1 MSAVR
6 TRAATEDAAETA
18 AVRVTREV
26 VLVGGHE
33 SGYGSALRGL
43 CRETVTGVG
52 SGLHTLTRRPAV
64 VVPMT
69 LGRDAGLVDDV
80 AQVLRWNSRGR
91 EPGELLL
98 APALATADHLVGWIR
113 AAAGRVAV
121 PEPEERA
128 ILVAAPAASAAE
140 DAELFRV
147 ARLARQH
154 SGCRW
159 VEVALIGG
167 DPDVAEG
174 VTRCRLLGARHVVV
188 VPASFVE
195 PVVPEGAT
203 GSGPLLS
210 PVALEEL
217 VGRRVAAAE
226 HRWAEH
232 RDDGL
237 AAAPSGRHEHHH
249 HDRNHGH

>member
-1 MSAVR
+1 MTMR
-6 TRAATEDAAETA
+6 
-18 AVRVTREV
+18 REI

-33 SGYGSALRGL
+33 SGYGGALSGL
-43 CRETVTGVG
+43 GRETVTGVG
-52 SGLHTLTRRPAV
+52 SGLHAVTRGPAV

-69 LGRDAGLVDDV
+69 LGRDAGLVDDA

-98 APALATADHLVGWIR
+98 APALATVNHLVGWIR

-128 ILVAAPAASAAE
+128 VLVVAPAASAEE

-147 ARLARQH
+147 ARLAREH
-154 SGCRW
+154 SGIRRF
-159 VEVALIGG
+159 EVALIGG

-174 VTRCRLLGARHVVV
+174 VTRCRLLGARQVVV

-195 PVVPEGAT
+195 PAT
-203 GSGPLLS
+203 PPGTIASGPLLS
-210 PVALEEL
+210 PAALEEL
-217 VGRRVAAAE
+217 IGRRVTAAE

-237 AAAPSGRHEHHH
+237 ADAPSARHEHHH
-249 HDRNHGH
+249 HDH

>member
-1 MSAVR
+1 TGAGAG
-6 TRAATEDAAETA
+6 TGA
-18 AVRVTREV
+18 AVPAREV

-33 SGYGSALRGL
+33 SRSGAALRGL
-43 CRETVTGVG
+43 CREAVTGVG
-52 SGLHTLTRRPAV
+52 ARLYASTRRPAV

-69 LGRDAGLVDDV
+69 LGRDAGLIEDV
-80 AQVLRWNSRGR
+80 ARVLRWTGRGR

-98 APALATADHLVGWIR
+98 APPLATTGHLVGWIR

-128 ILVAAPAASAAE
+128 VLVVAPAATAEE

-154 SGCRW
+154 SGCRR

-174 VTRCRLLGARHVVV
+174 VARCRLLGARHVVV

-195 PVVPEGAT
+195 PEPSPGAV
-203 GSGPLLS
+203 SAGPLLS

-217 VGRRVAAAE
+217 VRLRVGEAE
-226 HRWAEH
+226 RRWAEH
-232 RDDGL
+232 GDDGL
-237 AAAPSGRHEHHH
+237 AAASTTRHGHEHGHGHGHGHGH
-249 HDRNHGH
+249 HDHSH